1 MKFKRAKQYFKY
13 CPVCSNKFRKVTH
26 NRVKRLVCS
35 KCSYIFYQNS
45 KPTVSAFI
53 INKMG
58 QILLVKRAI
67 NPKKGLWDT
76 PGGFLE
82 DGEEPIRGL
91 RREMKEELGV
101 LLKKI
106 KFLGIY
112 IDTYCEGY
120 EMTTLNILYQAEI
133 ASGKLRPMDDV
144 GALKWFGKKDIPW
157 KRSAFRW
164 MKRALLEIFLKR

>member
-1 MKFKRAKQYFKY
+1 MKSRKKQFFKF
-13 CPVCSNKFRKVTH
+13 CPVCAGKLIIKKH
-26 NRVKRLVCS
+26 DHVKRLVCS
-35 KCSYIFYQNS
+35 QCDFVFYQNS

-53 INKMG
+53 INKKG
-58 QILLVKRAI
+58 QILLAKRAI

-82 DGEEPIRGL
+82 DGEEPIKGL
-91 RREMKEELGV
+91 RREMKEELGIS
-101 LLKKI
+101 LKNI

-112 IDTYCEGY
+112 IDTYYERC
-120 EMTTLNILYQAEI
+120 EMTTLNILYQVEI

-164 MKRALLEIFLKR
+164 MKRALLESFLKK

>member
-1 MKFKRAKQYFKY
+1 MNCKSNKYFRF
-13 CPVCSNKFRKVTH
+13 CPVCAGKLAIKKH
-26 NRVKRLVCS
+26 DHVKRLVCN
-35 KCSYIFYQNS
+35 KCDFIFYQNS

-53 INKMG
+53 INKKG

-67 NPKKGLWDT
+67 NPRKGLWDT

-82 DGEEPIRGL
+82 DGEKPIMGL
-91 RREMKEELGV
+91 RREMKEELGI
-101 LLKKI
+101 LLKDL

-112 IDTYCEGY
+112 IDTYCERY

-157 KRSAFRW
+157 KKSAFRW
-164 MKRALLEIFLKR
+164 MKRALLENFLKR